1 MMDLPPGRVVQ
12 GTFTR
17 DFKENALN
25 CQVRRIIIPIILIL
39 ALNCQ
44 ILGAV
49 PECPE
54 ILLLSPERSA
64 WAKSL
69 RWERG
74 WGGLIFGENGEKGK
88 KIGEKA
94 EGEEL
99 KDKVLHPT
107 VIFFRASTILPSR
120 KQHQLPPY
128 LARYVIGSSQ

>member
-1 MMDLPPGRVVQ
+1 MCGRFIKMDLPPGRVVQ

-44 ILGAV
+44 ILVTV

-74 WGGLIFGENGEKGK
+74 WGGANIRRKRGEREEDWGEG
-88 KIGEKA
+88 
-94 EGEEL
+94 
-99 KDKVLHPT
+99 
-107 VIFFRASTILPSR
+107 
-120 KQHQLPPY
+120 
-128 LARYVIGSSQ
+128 